1 MTNNE
6 FIEKIG
12 SMAREDM
19 KQTNILAS
27 LTIAQAILESNWGK
41 SSLSVEPNNNLFGI
55 KGEYNGK
62 YVTLPTKEF
71 ENGKWVTINAKFRKY
86 PSWRESIRDHSDLFN
101 RLSRYANLRGCTDYK
116 LACKYVREDGYA
128 TDPSYTDKLINLIE
142 KYNLNRFDTY
152 ISTSKNVK
160 VNIYYAVKTKKYGW
174 LSEVKNLEDYAGFKN
189 DEVIGIKMRVDVGS
203 IRYRGVT
210 VSGKKLG
217 WVTGCNI
224 YDYINGWAGTNK
236 GEALA
241 VIEAEYFTP
250 KDIAQKSGYKYLYYK
265 VNDYPYQIDL
275 IKDKK
280 RKLDGY
286 AGKYGTPIRKFQAEV
301 K

>member
-19 KQTNILAS
+19 KKTNILAS

-62 YVTLPTKEF
+62 YVTLPTSEYL
-71 ENGKWVTINAKFRKY
+71 NGKWIKVNAKFRKY
-86 PSWRESIRDHSDLFN
+86 PSWRESIADHSALFN
-101 RLSRYANLRGCTDYK
+101 GLSRYANLRGCTDYK

-128 TDPSYTDKLINLIE
+128 TDPSYTNKLINLIE
-142 KYNLNRFDTY
+142 TYNLNRFD
-152 ISTSKNVK
+152 ISSSISVNAN

-174 LSEVKNLEDYAGFKN
+174 LSEVKNLEDYAGYKD
-189 DEVIGIKMRVDVGS
+189 DEVNGLRMRVDVGS
-203 IRYRGVT
+203 IRYRGIT

-217 WVTGCNI
+217 WVTGCDIN
-224 YDYINGWAGTNK
+224 DYYNGWSGTNT

-241 VIEAEYFTP
+241 VIEAKYFTP

-275 IKDKK
+275 IKNKSK
-280 RKLDGY
+280 KLDGY
-286 AGKYGTPIRKFQAEV
+286 AGKYGTPIRKFQAEI